1 MNKLFWFLPLIL
13 VVGCASKPQIVEVEV
28 PAKPKVAD
36 AAVSQPPQP
45 QIIIQQAP
53 TQVPQIQQPAWVV
66 GPSNNPNVVSGFK
79 DVEYM
84 QRNEVIQASKDCI
97 ENRMKPVVQYV
108 PQKTTH
114 GTLML
119 PAMVNCEVI
128 PGYTIVDDK
137 KSSSLMPMD
146 GVPPMVLG
154 TTGVLPSHPVV
165 SSYVPSEQVK
175 IPDYKLPPGDYW
187 ALDANGF
194 PRPSSFLGLPK
205 RY

>member
-1 MNKLFWFLPLIL
+1 MNKLFWFLPLVL
-13 VVGCASKPQIVEVEV
+13 VVGCASKPQFVEVEV

-36 AAVSQPPQP
+36 TAPQQQQP

-53 TQVPQIQQPAWVV
+53 QVPQIQQPAWVV

-84 QRNEVIQASKDCI
+84 QRNEVIQASKDCVD
-97 ENRMKPVVQYV
+97 NRMKPVIQYV
-108 PQKTTH
+108 PQKTSH

-137 KSSSLMPMD
+137 KSSLMPLD
-146 GVPPMVLG
+146 GVTSLLQSPVQ
-154 TTGVLPSHPVV
+154 TTV
-165 SSYVPSEQVK
+165 SSYTPTERVK
-175 IPDYKLPPGDYW
+175 IPDIKLQPGDYW
-187 ALDANGF
+187 ALDQNGV
-194 PRPSSFLGLPK
+194 PRPASVLGLPRLK
-205 RY
+205 

>member
-1 MNKLFWFLPLIL
+1 MNKLFWFLPLVL

-146 GVPPMVLG
+146 GV
-154 TTGVLPSHPVV
+154 LPQNLTPQVSTQVVTQMPVTM
-165 SSYVPSEQVK
+165 ERVK
-175 IPDYKLPPGDYW
+175 IPDMKLPPGDYW
-187 ALDANGF
+187 ALDANGY

>member
-1 MNKLFWFLPLIL
+1 MNKLFWFLPLVL

-146 GVPPMVLG
+146 GVLPSLSLG
-154 TTGVLPSHPVV
+154 TSNAVQPQVAAQRVL
-165 SSYVPSEQVK
+165 
-175 IPDYKLPPGDYW
+175 IPDIKLDAGDYW
-187 ALDANGF
+187 VLDANGA
-194 PRPSSFLGLPK
+194 PRPASTMGLLRRK
-205 RY
+205 

>member
-1 MNKLFWFLPLIL
+1 MNKLFWFLPLVL

-28 PAKPKVAD
+28 PAKPKVAE
-36 AAVSQPPQP
+36 AQQQP

-53 TQVPQIQQPAWVV
+53 QVQQPAWVV
-66 GPSNNPNVVSGFK
+66 GPSNNPAIVSGFK

-97 ENRMKPVVQYV
+97 DNRMKPVIQYV
-108 PQKTTH
+108 PQKTSH

-137 KSSSLMPMD
+137 KSSQFMPMD
-146 GVPPMVLG
+146 GVLPQLPPASTSINVHSQIS
-154 TTGVLPSHPVV
+154 TQRVQIPNN
-165 SSYVPSEQVK
+165 VK
-175 IPDYKLPPGDYW
+175 LEPGDYW
-187 ALDANGF
+187 ALDGNGY
-194 PRPSSFLGLPK
+194 PRPSSLLGLPK